1 MKPENNPNFFVS
13 TAFDKLM
20 QKRIHKVLLIC
31 SSYDAFILEE
41 DGRID
46 ELIFNEYAAL
56 NLRHAPQIIRVST
69 AEKAFEVLETED
81 IDLLITMLSIG
92 GMDPFSLSKKV
103 KEKFPQIPI
112 LALTPFVRE
121 VTMKLSHE
129 DTSAIDYIFCRSG
142 NSDLLLA
149 IIKLIEDRMN
159 APFDVNEIGVQAI
172 LLVEDSVQFYSSYLP
187 LIYKIVISQSRIS
200 MSEGLNPHQQVM
212 RMRGRPKILLARN
225 YEEAENLY
233 DTYKNNILGIISD
246 VSYNRNNERDTEAG
260 LKLAKKV
267 KEDNPYMPFLL
278 QSAYQKHENQAHE
291 LQVGFI
297 NKNSKT
303 LLIDLKNY
311 LIFNLSFGDFI
322 FKNPDTNEDIARAA
336 NLKEL
341 QEVLFKIPNKSIY
354 FHFSR
359 DHISKWL
366 TARALF
372 SIASVVKSMKFDS
385 EEDVDKAKRDLFNV
399 IDLFRSRKGKGVVA
413 NFNKEHYDKYVTFS
427 RIGEGSI
434 GGKARGLA
442 FLNTLIHKHHGFKNF
457 SETTITIPKTVVLGV
472 DIFDDFM
479 ERNNLYNIAL
489 SEKSDEEILDAFV
502 NAKLPEFLWSDL
514 SKFIEIVKNPV
525 AIRSSSLLEDSHYQ
539 PYAGIYS
546 TYMITNKQTHTNM
559 LDQIETAIKCV
570 YASIFFK
577 ASKSYMLKTQNRTDE
592 EKMGIVIQEIAGQTF
607 ENRFY
612 PTFSGVARSMNFYPI
627 APEKTE
633 DGVANIALGL
643 GKYIV
648 EGGVSLRF
656 SPSYPQNII
665 QLSSPKMAL
674 NDTQK
679 YFYALDLEAN
689 SFTPSIDESVNLL
702 KVDLKTAYNDGSLKW
717 TGSIYDREFNTIRD
731 GVSYGEGTFL
741 VTFAN
746 ILKHNTFPL
755 SDILKEILKIG
766 QEEMNLPVEI
776 EFAVDLQPSDGNK
789 PVFYLLQIRP
799 IVDSRISSDTL
810 INVAS
815 AEDSLIYSESAL
827 GNGSFNDIFDAV
839 YVKTNQ
845 FNPKNNLKIAGEIG
859 QINDKLQ
866 KENKPY
872 LLIGP
877 GRWGSQ
883 DPWLGIPVKWG
894 QIGGAK
900 AIVEMGLEKYIVEPS
915 QGTHFFQNLT
925 SLQVAYLNVN
935 ESINKGK
942 IDIEWLDSQKSID
955 ETEHIRHIRFSNPL
969 EINISGVFGKG
980 SIEYPKRL

>member
-1 MKPENNPNFFVS
+1 MLNELFKNPQDYFIS

-56 NLRHAPQIIRVST
+56 NLRYAPQIIRVST
-69 AEKAFEVLETED
+69 AEKAFEVLETEE

-103 KEKFPQIPI
+103 KENHPQIPI
-112 LALTPFVRE
+112 VALTPYVRE
-121 VTMKLSHE
+121 VTTKLSRE
-129 DTSAIDYIFCRSG
+129 DTSAIDYVFCRSG

-172 LLVEDSVQFYSSYLP
+172 LLVEDSVRFYSSYLS
-187 LIYKIVISQSRIS
+187 LIYKIVISQSRDS
-200 MSEGLNPHQQVM
+200 MTEGLNPHQQVM
-212 RMRGRPKILLARN
+212 RMRGRPKILLART
-225 YEEAENLY
+225 YEEAEILY

-246 VSYNRNNERDTEAG
+246 VSYSRNNEKDMIAG
-260 LKLAKKV
+260 IKLAEKV
-267 KEDNPYMPFLL
+267 KEDNPDLPFLL
-278 QSAYQKHENQAHE
+278 QSSNMQHEISARE

-303 LLIDLKNY
+303 LLNDLKNY
-311 LIFNLSFGDFI
+311 LILNLAFGDFI
-322 FKNPDTNEDIARAA
+322 FKDPETNEDVARAS

-341 QEVLFKIPNKSIY
+341 QEVLLTVPNKSLY
-354 FHFSR
+354 YHFSK

-372 SIASVVKSMKFDS
+372 SIASVVKSMKIES
-385 EEDVDKAKRDLFNV
+385 EEDVDKAKYDLFNV
-399 IDLFRSRKGKGVVA
+399 IDLFRSKKGKGIVA
-413 NFNKEHYDKYVTFS
+413 DFDKEHFDKYVTFS

-442 FLNTLIHKHHGFKNF
+442 FLNTLINRRQYFKSF
-457 SETTITIPKTVVLGV
+457 TDTVITIPKTVVLGV
-472 DIFDDFM
+472 DIFDEFM
-479 ERNNLYNIAL
+479 EMNNLYSIAL
-489 SEKSDEEILDAFV
+489 SENSDEEILKSFV
-502 NAKLPEFLWSDL
+502 KARLPEFLWSDL
-514 SKFIEIVKNPV
+514 SKFIDVVKNPV
-525 AIRSSSLLEDSHYQ
+525 AVRSSSLLEDGHYQ
-539 PYAGIYS
+539 PFAGIYS
-546 TYMITNKQTHTNM
+546 TYMITNRQTHENM
-559 LDQIETAIKCV
+559 INQIQTAIKCV
-570 YASIFFK
+570 YASVFFK
-577 ASKSYMLKTQNRTDE
+577 ASKAYMNSTQNRTDE
-592 EKMGIVIQEIAGQTF
+592 EKMGIVIQEIAGQAH

-627 APEKTE
+627 PPEKTE
-633 DGVANIALGL
+633 NGVANIALGL

-656 SPSYPQNII
+656 SPSFPQNII

-679 YFYALDLEAN
+679 YFYALDLEPK
-689 SFTPSIDESVNLL
+689 SFIPSIDESVNLL
-702 KVDLKTAYNDGSLKW
+702 KSDLKTAYNDGSLRW
-717 TGSIYDREFNTIRD
+717 TGSIYDRQFNTIRD
-731 GVSYGEGTFL
+731 GVSYGEGTLL

-755 SDILKEILKIG
+755 AGILKEILQIG
-766 QEEMNLPVEI
+766 QEEMNQPVEI
-776 EFAVDLQPSDGNK
+776 EFAVDLQSPYNN

-799 IVDSRISSDTL
+799 IVDSRISLDS
-810 INVAS
+810 VKAVVS
-815 AEDSLIYSESAL
+815 ESDSLIYSESAL
-827 GNGSFNDIFDAV
+827 GNGNITDIYDV
-839 YVKTNQ
+839 IYVKSNK
-845 FNPKNNLKIAGEIG
+845 FSPKNNIEIAGEIG
-859 QINDKLQ
+859 RFNDKLQ
-866 KENKPY
+866 KENRPY

-883 DPWLGIPVKWG
+883 DSWLGIPVKWG
-894 QIGGAK
+894 QISGAK
-900 AIVEMGLEKYIVEPS
+900 IIVEMGLEKYTIEPS

-925 SLQVAYLNVN
+925 SLQVAYLTVN
-935 ESINKGK
+935 EALQKGK
-942 IDIEWLDSQKSID
+942 VDMKWLDLQITKE
-955 ETEHIRHIRFSNPL
+955 ETENVRHIRFSKPL
-969 EINISGVFGKG
+969 EINICGVEGNA
-980 SIEYPKRL
+980 SVSYP